1 MDKVNIV
8 TVTTAK
14 GPRKQEAVGMWLIEY
29 INEKGTQTKQD
40 FLYRESITANELTLQ
55 LMANAV
61 FILSKANIEY
71 ESVTVYM
78 DCPNIASA
86 FMNKWIDK
94 WIENDWK
101 KATGDEIAN
110 SETWK
115 MLYQLMSVCS
125 KQFIVTDYRSRY
137 TDWMNHEAEKHI
149 EVIKAKEELKRKLT
163 KGEENNVIS

>member
-8 TVTTAK
+8 TVTTCK
-14 GPRKQEAVGMWLIEY
+14 GPGKQEAVGMWLIEY

-61 FILSKANIEY
+61 YLISKTDIEF
-71 ESVTVYM
+71 ENVSVYM
-78 DCPNIASA
+78 DCSNIASA

-94 WIENDWK
+94 WVENDWK
-101 KATGDEIAN
+101 KANGDEIAN
-110 SETWK
+110 STVWQQ
-115 MLYQLMSVCS
+115 LYRIMDSCS

-137 TDWMNHEAEKHI
+137 TDWMNHEAETHI
-149 EVIKAKEELKRKLT
+149 EVIRAKKELKNKL
-163 KGEENNVIS
+163 KGEEKC